1 MKKRGRRAAA
11 LLLAGLLGVGSA
23 MQAQA
28 TDTQIDAAQKEKEQ
42 LEQQKQA
49 AEAEKSALA
58 DQLNGIIAKMQET
71 NAKVDEKAAEI
82 EQAENDLVN
91 AKVDENNQYESM
103 KKRIRFMYE
112 NGGNELLEI
121 IFSSESMAELLNKAE
136 YVSKITEYDRDMLV
150 EFQKIVAEVQERED
164 SLKKE
169 YEELGALQAQLG
181 EQQTQVQ
188 TLLDSKGIEIANLE
202 SAIGTKSAELQALIE
217 KAKAEEEARRQ
228 AELAQQEQQKPSGG
242 GSTSSGGGSSSS
254 GGSSNSGGSYVPP
267 GDDVVTGN
275 GTLSHPCPS
284 GYETSGFGYRSFDNS
299 FHKGIDYGTG
309 GAAVPTYAA
318 ADGKVLIAG
327 WSNSAGNWVVIQH
340 SGGLVTKYMHHSALS
355 VSAGQYVSKGQQLG
369 LTGNTGNSAGVHLHF
384 QVELNGTPVNP
395 KNYY

>member
-1 MKKRGRRAAA
+1 MKKRYRKTAA
-11 LLLAGLLGVGSA
+11 LLLAGILSLGSVLQVG
-23 MQAQA
+23 A

-49 AEAEKSALA
+49 AEQEQNALSE
-58 DQLNGIIAKMQET
+58 QLNSIIAQMQET
-71 NAKVDEKAAEI
+71 NAKVDQKAVEI
-82 EQAENDLVN
+82 EQAENDLIN
-91 AKVDENNQYESM
+91 AKIDENNQYESM

-112 NGGNELLEI
+112 NGGGELLEI
-121 IFSSESMAELLNKAE
+121 LFTSDSMAELLNKAE
-136 YVSKITEYDRDMLV
+136 YISKITEYDRNMLV
-150 EFQKIVAEVQERED
+150 EFQKIVTEVQEKEAA
-164 SLKKE
+164 LKAE

-202 SAIGTKSAELQALIE
+202 SAIGAKASELQALIE
-217 KAKAEEEARRQ
+217 KAKAEEEARKQ
-228 AELAQQEQQKPSGG
+228 AELAQQQQQKPSGG
-242 GSTSSGGGSSSS
+242 NSSS
-254 GGSSNSGGSYVPP
+254 GNNSSGGSYVPP
-267 GDDVVTGN
+267 GDNVISGN
-275 GTLSHPCPS
+275 GTFAHPCPS
-284 GYETSGFGYRSFDNS
+284 GYLTSGFGYRDFDNS
-299 FHKGIDYGTG
+299 FHKGVDFGTG

-355 VSAGQYVSKGQQLG
+355 VSSGQYVSKGQQLG

-384 QVELNGTPVNP
+384 QVELNGKPVDP
-395 KNYY
+395 FNYL

>member
-1 MKKRGRRAAA
+1 MKKRYRKTAA
-11 LLLAGLLGVGSA
+11 LLLAGILSLGSVLQVG
-23 MQAQA
+23 A

-49 AEAEKSALA
+49 AEQEQNALSE
-58 DQLNGIIAKMQET
+58 QLNSIIAQMQET
-71 NAKVDEKAAEI
+71 NAKVDQKAVEI
-82 EQAENDLVN
+82 EQAENDLIN
-91 AKVDENNQYESM
+91 AKIDENNQYESM

-112 NGGNELLEI
+112 NGGGELLEI
-121 IFSSESMAELLNKAE
+121 LFTSDSMAELLNKAE
-136 YVSKITEYDRDMLV
+136 YISKITEYDRNMLV
-150 EFQKIVAEVQERED
+150 EFQKIVTEVQEKEAA
-164 SLKKE
+164 LKAE

-202 SAIGTKSAELQALIE
+202 SAIGAKASELQALIE
-217 KAKAEEEARRQ
+217 KAKAEEEARKQ
-228 AELAQQEQQKPSGG
+228 AELAQQQQQQKPSGG
-242 GSTSSGGGSSSS
+242 NSSS
-254 GGSSNSGGSYVPP
+254 GNNSSGGSYVPP
-267 GDDVVTGN
+267 GDNVISGN
-275 GTLSHPCPS
+275 GTFAHPCPS
-284 GYETSGFGYRSFDNS
+284 GYLTSGFGYRDFDNS
-299 FHKGIDYGTG
+299 FHKGVDFGTG

-355 VSAGQYVSKGQQLG
+355 VSSGQYVSKGQQLG

-384 QVELNGTPVNP
+384 QVELNGKPVDP
-395 KNYY
+395 FNYL

>member
-1 MKKRGRRAAA
+1 MKKRYRKTAA
-11 LLLAGLLGVGSA
+11 LLLAGILSLGSVLQVG
-23 MQAQA
+23 A

-49 AEAEKSALA
+49 AEQEQNALSE
-58 DQLNGIIAKMQET
+58 QLNSIIAQMQET
-71 NAKVDEKAAEI
+71 NAKVDQKAVEI
-82 EQAENDLVN
+82 EQAENDLIN
-91 AKVDENNQYESM
+91 AKIDENNQYESM

-112 NGGNELLEI
+112 NGGGELLEI
-121 IFSSESMAELLNKAE
+121 LFTSDSMAELLNKAE
-136 YVSKITEYDRDMLV
+136 YISKITEYDRNMLV
-150 EFQKIVAEVQERED
+150 EFQKIVTEVQEKEAA
-164 SLKKE
+164 LKAE

-202 SAIGTKSAELQALIE
+202 SAIGAKASELQALIE
-217 KAKAEEEARRQ
+217 KAKAEEEARKQ
-228 AELAQQEQQKPSGG
+228 AELAQQQQQQQKPSGG
-242 GSTSSGGGSSSS
+242 NSSS
-254 GGSSNSGGSYVPP
+254 GNNSSGGSYVPP
-267 GDDVVTGN
+267 GDNVISGN
-275 GTLSHPCPS
+275 GTFAHPCPS
-284 GYETSGFGYRSFDNS
+284 GYLTSGFGYRDFDNS
-299 FHKGIDYGTG
+299 FHKGVDFGTG

-355 VSAGQYVSKGQQLG
+355 VSSGQYVSKGQQLG

-384 QVELNGTPVNP
+384 QVELNGKPVDP
-395 KNYY
+395 FNYL

>member
-1 MKKRGRRAAA
+1 MKKRYRKTAA
-11 LLLAGLLGVGSA
+11 LLLAGILSLGSVLQVG
-23 MQAQA
+23 A

-49 AEAEKSALA
+49 AEQEQNALSE
-58 DQLNGIIAKMQET
+58 QLNSIIAQMQET
-71 NAKVDEKAAEI
+71 NAKVDQKAVEI
-82 EQAENDLVN
+82 EQAENDLIN
-91 AKVDENNQYESM
+91 AKIDENNQYESM

-112 NGGNELLEI
+112 NGGGELLEI
-121 IFSSESMAELLNKAE
+121 LFTSDSMAELLNKAE
-136 YVSKITEYDRDMLV
+136 YISKITEYDRNMLV
-150 EFQKIVAEVQERED
+150 EFQKIVTEVQEKEAA
-164 SLKKE
+164 LKAE

-202 SAIGTKSAELQALIE
+202 SAIGAKASELQALIE
-217 KAKAEEEARRQ
+217 KAKAEEEARKQ
-228 AELAQQEQQKPSGG
+228 AELAQQQQQQKPSGG
-242 GSTSSGGGSSSS
+242 NSSS
-254 GGSSNSGGSYVPP
+254 GNNSSGGSYVPP
-267 GDDVVTGN
+267 GDNVISGN
-275 GTLSHPCPS
+275 GTFAHPCPS
-284 GYETSGFGYRSFDNS
+284 GYLTSGFGYRDFDNS
-299 FHKGIDYGTG
+299 FHKGVDFGTG

-355 VSAGQYVSKGQQLG
+355 VSSGQYVSKGQQLG

-384 QVELNGTPVNP
+384 QVELNGRPVDP
-395 KNYY
+395 FNYLS